1 MSFQRKIRTMKSPFP
16 GMNPWLEG
24 YIWPD
29 VHQELAS
36 AIRALLAPQITPK
49 YVARIAIATIM
60 DYEPES
66 EIGITYPDVELMQ
79 RNQTLEEP
87 TATYGNSTLTE
98 PTVLMPYKLPITL
111 RVPIV
116 EVRDTAYN
124 KLVTAIEILSPVNKR
139 NPNLTDY
146 RTKVDELHRNGVHVL
161 EIDLLRR
168 GIRPFTAKKHASHYQ
183 ALLLRAKTNKA
194 AIWSFNVQD
203 KLPVLPVPLLAP
215 DADVVLDL
223 EKAMEMIFERSLYHL
238 SIDYT
243 KEPAPPAFSE
253 SDWTFIQEVVQ
264 TA

>member
-1 MSFQRKIRTMKSPFP
+1 LSSKTNLKMKSPFP
-16 GMNPWLEG
+16 GMDPWLEG

-60 DYEPES
+60 DNDPES
-66 EIGITYPDVELMQ
+66 EIGITYPDVEVMER
-79 RNQTLEEP
+79 RNILEEP
-87 TATYGNSTLTE
+87 VATYGNAALTE
-98 PTVLMPYKLPITL
+98 PTLLMPYKLPITL
-111 RVPIV
+111 RLPIV
-116 EVRDTAYN
+116 EVRDTAHN

-139 NPNLTDY
+139 NPNLADY
-146 RTKVDELHRNGVHVL
+146 RKKVQDLHANGVHVI

-168 GIRPFTAKKHASHYQ
+168 GTRPFAPKKTPSHYQ
-183 ALLLRAKTNKA
+183 VMLLRAKKVNA
-194 AIWSFNVQD
+194 AIWAVNIQD

-215 DADVVLDL
+215 DPDVVLDL
-223 EKAMEMIFERSLYHL
+223 GKAMDMIFERSLYHL

-253 SDWTFIQEVVQ
+253 TDWAFIKQVVQ